1 LKSGIFKQTSSIR
14 GRLETQY
21 NLIWYR
27 LLSTHKDDGS
37 LCLQM
42 KNCFLLGSSEA
53 TKVLEKVPKKDSDIL
68 IWFTPAMKNAN
79 KRTRINGVEH
89 TTLRKYQSKEM
100 LLELQQEKAV
110 KL

>member
-1 LKSGIFKQTSSIR
+1 M
-14 GRLETQY
+14 
-21 NLIWYR
+21 
-27 LLSTHKDDGS
+27 STHKVDGPWS
-37 LCLQM
+37 LFKDEQKVGTAFLQM
-42 KNCFLLGSSEA
+42 KNSFLLGSSEA

-89 TTLRKYQSKEM
+89 TTLRKYQSKEIF
-100 LLELQQEKAV
+100 LELQQEKAV